1 MIFQVI
7 SGQKIKL
14 MPKFTSKMFHK
25 ILQTCR
31 GFAQNK

>member
-7 SGQKIKL
+7 SGQKNKL
-14 MPKFTSKMFHK
+14 MPKSTSKMFHK

-31 GFAQNK
+31 GFVQKK